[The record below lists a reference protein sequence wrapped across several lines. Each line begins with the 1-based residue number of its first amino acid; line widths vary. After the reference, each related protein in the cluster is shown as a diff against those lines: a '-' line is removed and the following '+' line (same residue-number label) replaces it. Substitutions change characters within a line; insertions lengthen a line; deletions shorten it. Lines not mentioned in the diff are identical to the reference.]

1 MIFNLDLTLKRNPN
15 MATYTPNNL
24 TDAQIFQAKY
34 PDTVN
39 AIDPFYW
46 DRVQVD
52 YYVRIRSNNEYFWVQ
67 VREVDYDNQMVTGE
81 VYYELGTNPYSIGDQ
96 LIFEFCRMFDV
107 YDPQIFNLIPGIEPF
122 QYKRG
127 SAVSP

>member
-1 MIFNLDLTLKRNPN
+1 
-15 MATYTPNNL
+15 MATYQPKNL
-24 TDAQIFQAKY
+24 TDAQRFQAEY
-34 PDTVN
+34 PATVK

-46 DRVQVD
+46 DRVQLD
-52 YYVRIRSNNEYFWVQ
+52 YYVRVRSNNEYFWVQ
-67 VREVDYDNQMVTGE
+67 VRDVDYDNEMVTGE

-96 LIFEFCRMFDV
+96 LTFEFCRMFDV
-107 YDPQIFNLIPGIEPF
+107 YDPRIFNLIPGIENL